1 VIVVSDSGPLIALS
15 KIKHLDILEKF
26 FGEIIIPE
34 AVWIEVVE
42 KGEGRPGAQDVKE
55 SPWIKVN
62 KVKNKIGI
70 EALKHEIGLG
80 ESEAIILAM
89 ELNASII
96 LMDDKIAR
104 GIAGSMGLKVAG
116 TLSIIYEAINNK
128 LINEKFNEMI
138 KILRKN
144 NIWISDEII
153 DIIEKDGLQI

>member
-42 KGEGRPGAQDVKE
+42 KGEGRPGAQDVKV

-70 EALKHEIGLG
+70 EALKHEIGIG

-89 ELNASII
+89 ELNANIVLI
-96 LMDDKIAR
+96 DDKIAR
-104 GIAGSMGLKVAG
+104 GIAESMGLKVAG

-128 LINEKFNEMI
+128 VINENFKEIIQIM
-138 KILRKN
+138 RKK

-153 DIIEKDGLQI
+153 DIFEKDGLQI